1 MAAENSLVPQGGKD
15 KISAPMIKQ
24 ENRLLYGIILGTVL
38 AALFGSFF
46 PAQAVK
52 CKVLGDLFMNAL
64 KMMVLP
70 LLVTAIIAG
79 ITSLGDI
86 RRLGSIGRRTLIYY
100 TCTTSFAVL
109 LGILLVIIIKPGS
122 GHIPLSAEVPDLESF
137 KQKASFTELLSSV
150 IHPNLVQAAAD
161 FKIVPIIV
169 AAILFAVS
177 LSLMGTK
184 ARPAVEFFTVVN
196 EAVMQMAR
204 WVIVFTPLGVF
215 GLVSYYLGKAGGGP
229 AFLELVQSLGKFCF
243 TVLLGLVIHGLGFVV
258 LVLWF
263 FAKRNPWE
271 FIVQMSKCLATA
283 LATSSSTVTIPV
295 TMKCVQEEAKISR
308 ETTNIVIPLGATCN
322 MDGTALYEAVSA
334 IFIAQC
340 YGIELGWQALII
352 VFITA
357 TLASMGAAGIPS
369 AGLVT
374 MVLVLNAV
382 GLPTEGIGLLLTID
396 WFLDRARTV
405 MNVWSDCVAAAVV
418 DYQENKHG

>member
-1 MAAENSLVPQGGKD
+1 
-15 KISAPMIKQ
+15 MIKQ
-24 ENRLLYGIILGTVL
+24 ETRLLFGIILGTVL

-52 CKVLGDLFMNAL
+52 CKLLGDLFMNAL
-64 KMMVLP
+64 KMIVLP
-70 LLVTAIIAG
+70 LLVTAIVAG
-79 ITSLGDI
+79 VTSLGDV
-86 RRLGSIGRRTLIYY
+86 RRLGSIGRRTFIYY
-100 TCTTSFAVL
+100 LCTTGIAVMLGIFLVL
-109 LGILLVIIIKPGS
+109 LIRPGS
-122 GHIPLSAEVPDLESF
+122 SSIPLSETMPDLEAF
-137 KQKASFTELLSSV
+137 GKKASFSDLISSLV
-150 IHPNLVQAAAD
+150 HPNLVRAAVD
-161 FKIVPIIV
+161 FEVVPIIL
-169 AAILFAVS
+169 AAILFGVS
-177 LSLMGTK
+177 LSLLGDK
-184 ARPAVEFFTVVN
+184 AKPAIEFFDVLN

-229 AFLELVQSLGKFCF
+229 AFLTMVQQLGKFCF
-243 TVLLGLVIHGLGFVV
+243 AVLLGLAVHGLILLPLILRLFT
-258 LVLWF
+258 
-263 FAKRNPWE
+263 KRNPLQ
-271 FIVQMSKCLATA
+271 FILQMSKSLVTA
-283 LATSSSTVTIPV
+283 FATSSSTVTMPV
-295 TMKCVQEEAKISR
+295 TIKCAQEEAKISR

-340 YGIELGWQALII
+340 YGIELSWYSLVV

-357 TLASMGAAGIPS
+357 TLASIGAAGIPS

-405 MNVWSDCVAAAVV
+405 VNVFGDSVGAAVV
-418 DYQENKHG
+418 DYQEQKHG